1 MKKRKKFTT
10 REKLIIAAAILCAA
24 TAGYFG
30 YKYFNDTKELK
41 DSVDTLM
48 AAASEGV
55 FEEALGTINHK
66 ITYRVDKE
74 NYLMEYLKSHPNENK
89 TKETL
94 EKVRAE
100 LVNLYIRKDKIEQAQ
115 YLYEIK
121 AEI

>member
-1 MKKRKKFTT
+1 MENKKLTK
-10 REKLIIAAAILCAA
+10 REKLMIAAAIVCAA

-30 YKYFNDTKELK
+30 YKYFNDNKELK
-41 DSVDTLM
+41 DSVGTLM

-55 FEEALGTINHK
+55 FEEALGTVNHK
-66 ITYRVDKE
+66 ITYRADKE
-74 NYLMEYLKSHPNENK
+74 KYLMEYLESHPNENK

-100 LVNLYIRKDKIEQAQ
+100 LVNLYSRKDKIEQAQ
-115 YLYEIK
+115 HLYEIK